1 MAAPAEQLTFVYRA
15 ARYIATPPTDP
26 AAAVAE
32 LAALLELR
40 DKILEALSEE
50 DRGHFSISDQDL
62 RGRLR
67 DWYQRL
73 EAAAAGGGEGG
84 GEPRSSAISL
94 ATVGEA
100 LAEDATWEDV
110 LAEVA
115 KLLLGY
121 GLRVQLPLDRDNNP
135 DFADAW

>member
-26 AAAVAE
+26 AAAGAE

-40 DKILEALSEE
+40 DKILEALPEE

-73 EAAAAGGGEGG
+73 AAAGGGEGG

>member
-1 MAAPAEQLTFVYRA
+1 VYRA
-15 ARYIATPPTDP
+15 ARYIANPPTDP
-26 AAAVAE
+26 AASASE

-40 DKILEALSEE
+40 GQILEALPEE
-50 DRGHFSISDQDL
+50 DRGHFSISDTDL

-73 EAAAAGGGEGG
+73 AAGAAPAAGAGGQ
-84 GEPRSSAISL
+84 EPRSSAISL

-110 LAEVA
+110 LADVA